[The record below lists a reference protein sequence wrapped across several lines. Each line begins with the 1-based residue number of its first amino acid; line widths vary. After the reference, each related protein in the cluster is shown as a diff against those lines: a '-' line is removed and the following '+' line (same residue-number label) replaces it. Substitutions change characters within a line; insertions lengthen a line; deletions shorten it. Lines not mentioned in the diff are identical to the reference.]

1 MARNEAF
8 VKIAPLTQ
16 GGENMDCIR
25 GYESPA
31 PMAVPRRLFH
41 ERRIDFV
48 RFFRNS
54 LIINRSTCS
63 MTPFLHGGMA
73 FRPAEMAF
81 LRGGNGFWATDLGFL
96 RGGDDF
102 RGTELPFLRG
112 GSDFREAK
120 CASSV
125 EEWLFGRRI
134 YARAVEAAGLG
145 G

>member
-1 MARNEAF
+1 
-8 VKIAPLTQ
+8 
-16 GGENMDCIR
+16 
-25 GYESPA
+25 
-31 PMAVPRRLFH
+31 
-41 ERRIDFV
+41 
-48 RFFRNS
+48 
-54 LIINRSTCS
+54 

-73 FRPAEMAF
+73 FRAAEMAF

-102 RGTELPFLRG
+102 RGTGLPFLRG
-112 GSDFREAK
+112 GSGFRAAK

-134 YARAVEAAGLG
+134 CARAVEAAGLG